1 MCLAQPSCR
10 YPPHNS
16 ACRLVYRRQPVRQR
30 LGTLALALVGSST
43 LCAVPTLAV
52 LLDARA
58 LAPALVLGVAE
69 ALLFNTAAFALLSR
83 AGSPLPRSVLHDD
96 GGRYSGEL
104 TGAHKHGLG
113 VYTYASGARYRG
125 EWRENRKH
133 GLGVYTFPSG
143 AVYAG
148 QMGDSGPGGIGVKRF
163 PSGKVLAGRWAAG
176 RLQEALPAAECSPV
190 IEAAQRAAAASEQ
203 LRRELGGCTPGAVA
217 RKLLGNVAILT
228 SGLVLWHWALRRE
241 LPKAVRSG
249 RSTAC
254 GLLGCFLADTRCSWF
269 LPLFQ
274 SCSDI
279 LCPDH
284 CWHGA
289 TRQVTW
295 LPGAHAFGSV
305 HRRSLA
311 RRQRPRHSAP
321 SGPLGRATQTR
332 GTHLG
337 MLVAW

>member
-30 LGTLALALVGSST
+30 LGTLALALVGSPT

-58 LAPALVLGVAE
+58 LAPALVLGMAE
-69 ALLFNTAAFALLSR
+69 SLLFNTAAFALLSR

-133 GLGVYTFPSG
+133 GLGVYAFPSG

-217 RKLLGNVAILT
+217 RKLLGNVAILS

-241 LPKAVRSG
+241 LPKAVRLG
-249 RSTAC
+249 RSAGC
-254 GLLGCFLADTRCSWF
+254 GYWVVFC
-269 LPLFQ
+269 
-274 SCSDI
+274 
-279 LCPDH
+279 
-284 CWHGA
+284 
-289 TRQVTW
+289 
-295 LPGAHAFGSV
+295 
-305 HRRSLA
+305 
-311 RRQRPRHSAP
+311 
-321 SGPLGRATQTR
+321 
-332 GTHLG
+332 
-337 MLVAW
+337 